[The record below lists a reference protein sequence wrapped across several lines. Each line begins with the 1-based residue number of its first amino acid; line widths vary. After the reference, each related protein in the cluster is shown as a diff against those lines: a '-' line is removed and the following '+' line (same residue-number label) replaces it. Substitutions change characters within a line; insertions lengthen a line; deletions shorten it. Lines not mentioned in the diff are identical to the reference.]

1 MTGYWE
7 AAIKN
12 KHQLTQ
18 INVLNSN
25 SVESDNLWINESR
38 LTTMP
43 FLVNSFLTFENVS
56 NVGDPG
62 RVVNLLPSDD
72 PESRVW
78 GVAFQ
83 IDDDLW
89 TNEVTQFCTVI
100 GRRRLMIKRSRVCIM
115 VPRLKKVCYIMIV
128 LIQKFYRSKR
138 HNIPNTLFIKHY
150 IITIHGSMFIPYS
163 CLGVRWYY
171 DCIVKR
177 CNAWNGRK
185 IIVRGPLNKRFH

>member
-1 MTGYWE
+1 M
-7 AAIKN
+7 
-12 KHQLTQ
+12 
-18 INVLNSN
+18 NVLNSN

-163 CLGVRWYY
+163 CLGS
-171 DCIVKR
+171 DDLMIVL
-177 CNAWNGRK
+177 
-185 IIVRGPLNKRFH
+185 LNVVMHETVGK

>member
-38 LTTMP
+38 LTIMP

-138 HNIPNTLFIKHY
+138 HNIPNTLFFK
-150 IITIHGSMFIPYS
+150 T
-163 CLGVRWYY
+163 LYY
-171 DCIVKR
+171 NDT
-177 CNAWNGRK
+177 RK
-185 IIVRGPLNKRFH
+185 YVYPLFLSGGQMILWLYC